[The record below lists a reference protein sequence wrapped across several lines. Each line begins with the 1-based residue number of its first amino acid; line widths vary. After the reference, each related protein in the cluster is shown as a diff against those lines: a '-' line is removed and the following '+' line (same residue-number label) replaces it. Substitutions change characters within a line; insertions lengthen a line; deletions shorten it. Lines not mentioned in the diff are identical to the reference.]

1 MNKNIKKIIAT
12 TIAISAFS
20 TIVPAKYLNLTTVI
34 ANAAEYGL
42 SSLKLNK
49 ASGSSI
55 TLYKDR
61 SYDESVTFKGS
72 RDSYYATT
80 NTSKVSVKFNTEDG
94 YEAKAFLGSKTE
106 AYDSGDDIKLSS
118 GSNTIY
124 IRTYKDGDFDSSNVK
139 DNVVDTYK
147 ISVKKESTSSS
158 SKDDDDYD
166 YQDEIYLDELKL
178 SEGDFNFV
186 IDKASYD
193 VSVDE
198 DVEEVT
204 VTAEPK
210 KTSHTVKINGST
222 VDSSDDYK
230 KTVELN
236 KGKNKITIKLSDDD
250 DNERTYTFNIT
261 RGNETTTNNNTVN
274 TNNTDNTSS
283 STNSINSYLNSS
295 TSNSNT
301 QISAAPNKWIQDAL
315 GWKRTDANGDTLR
328 DTWYLEESNGKYY
341 YLKFNGYMTTDWR
354 FINGEWY
361 YFNEQGE
368 MQTGW
373 IQSKSGEWYYLNPTG
388 EMAKNTVI
396 DGYKL
401 GPNGAWIK

>member
-20 TIVPAKYLNLTTVI
+20 TILPAKYLNLTTVV

-42 SSLKLNK
+42 SSLKLYK
-49 ASGSSI
+49 SSGSSI
-55 TLYKDR
+55 TLYNDR

-80 NTSKVSVKFNTEDG
+80 NTSKVSVKFNAEDG
-94 YEAKAFLGSKTE
+94 YEAKAFLGSDTD
-106 AYDSGDDIKLSS
+106 AYDSGDDIKLDS

-124 IRTYKDGDFDSSNVK
+124 IRTYKEGEFDSSNIK
-139 DNVVDTYK
+139 DNVEDTYK
-147 ISVKKESTSSS
+147 ISVRKESTSSS

-178 SEGDFNFV
+178 SEGSFNFV
-186 IDKASYD
+186 VDKASYD

-198 DVEEVT
+198 DVKEVT
-204 VTAEPK
+204 VTAKPK
-210 KTSHTVKINGST
+210 KTSHTVKINGSI
-222 VDSSDDYK
+222 VDSNDDYK
-230 KTVELN
+230 KTVALD

-250 DNERTYTFNIT
+250 GNERTYTFNVT
-261 RGNETTTNNNTVN
+261 RGEETTTDN
-274 TNNTDNTSS
+274 TNNSYNTSS
-283 STNSINSYLNSS
+283 STDSINSYLDSS
-295 TSNSNT
+295 TSNINT
-301 QISAAPNKWIQDAL
+301 QTSKTANTWIKDAL

-328 DTWYLEESNGKYY
+328 DTWYFEQVTGKYY

-373 IQSKSGEWYYLNPTG
+373 IQGKSGEWYYLNPTG
-388 EMAKNTVI
+388 EMAKSTVI

-401 GPNGAWIK
+401 GANGAWIK

>member
-20 TIVPAKYLNLTTVI
+20 TIVPAKYLNATTVV

-49 ASGSSI
+49 SSGSSI

-80 NTSKVSVKFNTEDG
+80 NTSKVSVKFNAEDG
-94 YEAKAFLGSKTE
+94 YEAKAFLGSDTD
-106 AYDSGDDIKLSS
+106 AYDSGDDIKLDS

-124 IRTYKDGDFDSSNVK
+124 IRTYKEGEFDSSNIK
-139 DNVVDTYK
+139 DNVEETYK
-147 ISVKKESTSSS
+147 ISVRKESTSSS
-158 SKDDDDYD
+158 SKDDDDFD

-178 SEGDFNFV
+178 SEGSFNFV
-186 IDKASYD
+186 VDKASYD

-198 DVEEVT
+198 DVKEVT
-204 VTAEPK
+204 VTAKPK
-210 KTSHTVKINGST
+210 KTSHTVKINGSI
-222 VDSSDDYK
+222 VDSNDDYK
-230 KTVELN
+230 KTVALDN
-236 KGKNKITIKLSDDD
+236 GKNKITIKLSDDD
-250 DNERTYTFNIT
+250 GNERTYTFNIT
-261 RGNETTTNNNTVN
+261 RGDETTTDN
-274 TNNTDNTSS
+274 TNNSYNTSS
-283 STNSINSYLNSS
+283 STDSINSYLNSS
-295 TSNSNT
+295 TSNINT
-301 QISAAPNKWIQDAL
+301 QTSKTPNTWIKDAL

-328 DTWYLEESNGKYY
+328 DTWYLEQATGKYY

-373 IQSKSGEWYYLNPTG
+373 IQGKSGEWYYLNPTG

-401 GPNGAWIK
+401 GVNGALIK